1 MGEQRSIFL
10 YEISSEI
17 HRIFEIWKLFA
28 LEILPSMGRHVDLGL
43 YKNRVAPPTTFNGH
57 ASNEAAAEHHH
68 KFREIR
74 GHLFLAV

>member
-1 MGEQRSIFL
+1 
-10 YEISSEI
+10 
-17 HRIFEIWKLFA
+17 
-28 LEILPSMGRHVDLGL
+28 MGRHVDLGL
-43 YKNRVAPPTTFNGH
+43 YKNRVTPPTTFNGH